1 MASHPRR
8 ASAGVF
14 AARWED
20 VRRSDRED
28 RRRAPRGDVSPP
40 QSRLILRMNTVKLTA
55 RERQLLQILGVL
67 LILFVAIQ
75 VFREIW
81 LAVAQVADVILIFIA
96 AWALSYLLA
105 PVVGRIEERTRIGR
119 TLGVIVVYAAMALVL
134 VLVGVLALP
143 PLIAQLNDLVA
154 RGPEYGERASQI
166 VAGLQTSLERIG
178 VRVDLTKYYGS
189 LPRRVGD
196 LAAAYA
202 ADMLGVVSA
211 TAAVFFNVTLVLI
224 IAFLMLIDGD
234 TMWHRFTRALSPELA
249 SEAEL
254 LRQSADRSF
263 GGFIRG
269 SLILGVI
276 YAIATLLILVPLG
289 VPYAGVLALVSGL
302 TMIIPF
308 FGPIIAMI
316 PVIAVT
322 FLGAADRL
330 LLVFILVLAV
340 QQVLL
345 NVVGPRIM
353 SRSIGI
359 HPIFVFLAILLGARL
374 AGFWGVVLAMPI
386 AGIVN
391 TFARYTYEVALGR
404 RARTEARTLIAER
417 EAAAAASAAEARDAA
432 DTRRAAH
439 GTRGTDLAPRGER
452 AAANTSSSRTTTGS
466 TPT

>member
-1 MASHPRR
+1 MGA
-8 ASAGVF
+8 
-14 AARWED
+14 
-20 VRRSDRED
+20 VRLS
-28 RRRAPRGDVSPP
+28 
-40 QSRLILRMNTVKLTA
+40 A
-55 RERQLLQILGVL
+55 REHQLLQVLVVLAILYL
-67 LILFVAIQ
+67 AIQ
-75 VFREIW
+75 VFALGW
-81 LAVAQVADVILIFIA
+81 VAVAQVADVIIIFVA
-96 AWALSYLLA
+96 AWALAYLLA
-105 PVVGRIEERTRIGR
+105 PLVNRIDRETPLNR
-119 TLGVIVVYAAMALVL
+119 TLSVVVVYIAIALVL
-134 VLVGVLALP
+134 VVIGLLVVP
-143 PLIAQLNDLVA
+143 PLVAQLNDLVT
-154 RGPEYGERASQI
+154 RGPEYGERASQLAASI
-166 VAGLQTSLERIG
+166 QAALERVG
-178 VRVDLTKYYGS
+178 VRVDLAEFYGT
-189 LPRRVGD
+189 LPRRLGD

-202 ADMLGVVSA
+202 ADILGVVSA

-224 IAFLMLIDGD
+224 IAFLMLNDGD
-234 TMWHRFTRALSPELA
+234 TMWNRFTRALSPELA

-276 YAIATLLILVPLG
+276 YATATLLILVPLG

-359 HPIFVFLAILLGARL
+359 HPMFVFLALLLGAKL
-374 AGFWGVVLAMPI
+374 AGFWGVFLAVPV
-386 AGIVN
+386 AGIIN
-391 TFARYTYEVALGR
+391 TFARYAYEVARGR
-404 RARTEARTLIAER
+404 RDRTQARTLIAER
-417 EAAAAASAAEARDAA
+417 EAAAAAAAADARDATA
-432 DTRRAAH
+432 DLRRGTRS
-439 GTRGTDLAPRGER
+439 GRGTDLAPKRE
-452 AAANTSSSRTTTGS
+452 
-466 TPT
+466 

>member
-1 MASHPRR
+1 MGA
-8 ASAGVF
+8 
-14 AARWED
+14 
-20 VRRSDRED
+20 VRLS
-28 RRRAPRGDVSPP
+28 
-40 QSRLILRMNTVKLTA
+40 A
-55 RERQLLQILGVL
+55 REHQLLQVLVVLAILYL
-67 LILFVAIQ
+67 AIQ
-75 VFREIW
+75 VFALGW
-81 LAVAQVADVILIFIA
+81 VAVAQVADVIIIFVA
-96 AWALSYLLA
+96 AWALAYLLA
-105 PVVGRIEERTRIGR
+105 PLVKRIDRQTPLNR
-119 TLGVIVVYAAMALVL
+119 TLSVVVVYIAIALVL
-134 VLVGVLALP
+134 VVIGLLVVP
-143 PLIAQLNDLVA
+143 PLVAQLNDLVT
-154 RGPEYGERASQI
+154 RGPEYGERASLLAASIQ
-166 VAGLQTSLERIG
+166 AALERVG
-178 VRVDLTKYYGS
+178 VRVDLAEFYGT
-189 LPRRVGD
+189 LPRRLGD

-202 ADMLGVVSA
+202 ADILGVVSA

-224 IAFLMLIDGD
+224 IAFLMLNDGD
-234 TMWHRFTRALSPELA
+234 TMWNRFTRALSPELA

-276 YAIATLLILVPLG
+276 YATATLLILVPLG

-359 HPIFVFLAILLGARL
+359 HPMFVFLALLLGAKL
-374 AGFWGVVLAMPI
+374 AGFWGVFVAVPV

-391 TFARYTYEVALGR
+391 TFARYAYEVARGR
-404 RARTEARTLIAER
+404 RDRTQARTLIAER
-417 EAAAAASAAEARDAA
+417 EAAAAAAAADARDATA
-432 DTRRAAH
+432 DSRRGTRS
-439 GTRGTDLAPRGER
+439 GRGTDLAPKRE
-452 AAANTSSSRTTTGS
+452 
-466 TPT
+466 